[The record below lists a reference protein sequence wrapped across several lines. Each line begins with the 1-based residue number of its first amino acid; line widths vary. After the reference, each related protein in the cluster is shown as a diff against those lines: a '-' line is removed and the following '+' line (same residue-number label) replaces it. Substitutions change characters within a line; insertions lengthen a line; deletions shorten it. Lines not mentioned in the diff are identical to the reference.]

1 MPGWKKRREA
11 LLAEIESHI
20 EMEVQERI
28 DAGASPEE
36 ARAEARKKFGN
47 ALLAAEHSR
56 EIWGGVWLERL
67 FNDLSYALRRLIHA
81 PGYTVT
87 LILTLAL
94 GLGSVTAMLAIVDSV
109 LLRPV
114 ALPHS
119 EQLAL
124 IYVQGQ
130 QDGTTASSY
139 SISYKQAGELRHTV
153 NAFAGLSAYNIMPRP
168 VGAQDGTQIALAV
181 ETTPDLFTTLGVHA
195 QLGRLMEPV
204 DSKAPVAVINYD
216 FWRNR
221 LHSDPKVIG
230 TSIQVSGGTHVVI
243 GVLPASVY
251 FPLGAGGGPAV
262 YLPIMLN
269 AKGEDSNGFDSAT
282 NVLTR
287 LKSGI
292 SVQQARAEAQ
302 STFAH
307 IDPAAAAKHNVLKIE
322 PYRNFVTGDVQKPLL
337 MLLGGVGVL
346 LLIAC
351 ANAANLQI
359 GRAVSRMEEMQI
371 RSALGASFMRLAQQL
386 LAESIMASLAGAVL
400 GGGMAYAA
408 VAAVRKAYGDQ
419 YVRFDELAVH
429 PEVLAAC
436 ALLAVLVG
444 AAATLA
450 PMLRIRKR
458 TRAGM
463 GTRTVTRTGPLP
475 GILVSL
481 QVALTCV
488 LLAVC
493 GLFAR
498 TFQALEHVKLGFD
511 PHNVTTL
518 VLVPENPHQDAEVSR
533 QMETLLLQKFKTLPG
548 VESVTMQT
556 SIPFSSFNMDLNGT
570 TDVEGRTW
578 RTGDSAHYSMVSTDF
593 VRTSGI
599 RLLRGRGFTQE
610 DETGS
615 GAIPVLV
622 NEAFVQK
629 YFAGREPVGAWLK
642 AHRDPGDTD
651 ADMIFT
657 QAMTIVG
664 VVENELQG
672 GDLGAPFQPMIY
684 LDYLALPKG
693 SMLTPIFSMSA
704 QYAVRSNLAQDALDK
719 ELRAAVKQEAPQM
732 VEMSLAPM
740 EDSIANSLSQ
750 RRLALRLVGGFGLV
764 ALLLSAIG
772 IYGVLAYAVTQ
783 RRREIGVRMA
793 LGASRQRVTA
803 MVVRQAGA
811 MVLFGLIPGI
821 AGAWAAGYAIR
832 SFLFGVKDLDVLT
845 LAAVGVLLLAV
856 SALAAF
862 VPALR
867 AAWVNPVEMLRAE

>member
-1 MPGWKKRREA
+1 MPGWKRRREA
-11 LLAEIESHI
+11 LLAEIETHI
-20 EMEVQERI
+20 EIEVQERI

-56 EIWGGVWLERL
+56 EVWGWVWLERL
-67 FNDLSYALRRLIHA
+67 VNDIRYALRRLIHA
-81 PGYTVT
+81 PGYTAT

-124 IYVQGQ
+124 IYVAGPKE
-130 QDGTTASSY
+130 GTTASSY
-139 SISYKQAGELRHTV
+139 SISYKQAGELRRSV
-153 NAFAGLSAYNIMPRP
+153 SAFAGLSAYNVMPRP

-181 ETTPDLFTTLGVHA
+181 EATPDLFTTLGVHA
-195 QLGRLMEPV
+195 QLGRLIGAG
-204 DSKAPVAVINYD
+204 DAKAPIAVINHD
-216 FWRNR
+216 FWRDR

-230 TSIQVSGGTHVVI
+230 TSIQVSGRTHVVV

-251 FPLGAGGGPAV
+251 FPLSAGSGPAV
-262 YLPIMLN
+262 YLPITLN
-269 AKGEDSNGFDSAT
+269 AKGEDDNGFDSAT
-282 NVLTR
+282 VLAR

-292 SVQQARAEAQ
+292 SMQRARAEAQ
-302 STFAH
+302 SIFAH

-322 PYRNFVTGDVQKPLL
+322 PYLNFVTGDVRKPLL

-359 GRAVSRMEEMQI
+359 GRATSRMEEMQI
-371 RSALGASFMRLAQQL
+371 RSALGASFTRLAQQL
-386 LAESIMASLAGAVL
+386 LTESILASLAGAVL
-400 GGGMAYAA
+400 GGGIAYAV

-419 YVRFDELAVH
+419 YVRFNELAVH
-429 PEVLAAC
+429 RETLAAC
-436 ALLAVLVG
+436 ALLAVVVG
-444 AAATLA
+444 IAATLA
-450 PMLRIRKR
+450 PMLRIRR
-458 TRAGM
+458 QTHARM
-463 GTRTVTRTGPLP
+463 GARTVTRTGRLP

-493 GLFAR
+493 SLFAR

-511 PHNVTTL
+511 PHNVTTM
-518 VLVPENPHQDAEVSR
+518 VLVPENPQQDPETSR
-533 QMETLLLQKFKTLPG
+533 QISTLLLRKFETLPG
-548 VESVTMQT
+548 VASVTMQT
-556 SIPFSSFNMDLNGT
+556 SIPFSSFNMSMDGT

-578 RTGDSAHYSMVSTDF
+578 RKGDSAYYSFVSMDF

-599 RLLRGRGFTQE
+599 RLLRGRGFMPA
-610 DETGS
+610 DETS
-615 GAIPVLV
+615 SETIPVLV
-622 NEAFVQK
+622 NEAFVRK
-629 YFAGREPVGAWLK
+629 YFAGREPIGAWLK
-642 AHRDPGDTD
+642 SHRNPGDTD
-651 ADMIFT
+651 ADMMFT

-664 VVENELQG
+664 VVGDELQG
-672 GDLGAPFQPMIY
+672 GDLGAPFQPMVY
-684 LDYLALPKG
+684 MDYLTLPKS
-693 SMLTPIFSMSA
+693 SMLMPIFGMSA
-704 QYAVRSNLAQDALDK
+704 QYAVRSNLAQGALDK

-732 VEMSLAPM
+732 VEMSLQPM
-740 EDSIANSLSQ
+740 EESIAASLNQ
-750 RRLALRLVGGFGLV
+750 RRLALRLVGGFGAV
-764 ALLLSAIG
+764 ALLLSAVG

-793 LGASRQRVTA
+793 LGASRQRVTG
-803 MVVRQAGA
+803 MIVRQAGA

-832 SFLFGVKDLDVLT
+832 SFLFGVKDLDPLT
-845 LAAVGVLLLAV
+845 LAAVGVLLLMV